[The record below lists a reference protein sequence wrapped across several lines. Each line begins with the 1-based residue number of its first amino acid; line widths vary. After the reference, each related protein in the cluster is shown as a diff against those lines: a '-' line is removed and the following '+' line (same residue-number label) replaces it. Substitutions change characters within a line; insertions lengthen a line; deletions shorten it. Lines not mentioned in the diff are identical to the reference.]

1 MKYILLFVLLLIT
14 RMVWGQH
21 SDANIFGDVQ
31 SKGEHLPFVNIY
43 VEETRQGTTTDKTGH
58 YMLIDLKPGEY
69 TLVAKALGYK
79 ISSQKI
85 KVEAGKTIEINFEL
99 EEESL
104 SIDQVVVTG
113 TKTFKRSTESPV
125 IVNVL
130 DAKTI
135 EMIQAN
141 TLSEGLSFQ
150 PGLRMEVDCQTCNY
164 SQLRMNGLGGSYSQ
178 ILINGRPVFS
188 PLTGLYGLEQI
199 PSNMID
205 RIEIVRGGGSALYG
219 SSAIGGTV
227 NVITKIPDDN
237 AFQLA
242 VNNSLIAGTV
252 NDMLINGN
260 ANVLSTKRNAGIAFF
275 ASRRE
280 RGAYDHNG
288 DRFSELPEMQTNSFG
303 FTSFFK
309 PAPNQKIE
317 FNLSSI
323 YEYRYGGEM
332 NVVPAHQAQQAEE
345 RTHHILSG
353 GLDYQL
359 DFHENTSSLILFVAG
374 QRTKRKHYTGIL
386 PDTKDEMMQH
396 FLNPPYG
403 TSLNTTWQGGFQLN
417 HRLDDFLGGIN
428 LLTIGSELL
437 YDDVFDGIDAY
448 AYKIDQQ
455 TNNVGMFI
463 QSDWNIIKPLTL
475 LSGIRFDKHNLV
487 DRVISNPRL
496 SLLYRYKENT
506 QFRASWSAGF
516 RAPQAF
522 DSDMHIAFAG
532 GGVSRILLANDLKEE
547 RSNSL
552 SLSLNYDRPTEMI
565 IWGFT
570 LEGFHTQ
577 LNDAFVLEEVGADE
591 HGLLF
596 EKRNASASTVQG
608 STLEGRFN
616 YNRRVQ
622 LETGFTL
629 QTSLYADAVSYS
641 ADIEPTRN
649 YLRTPNR
656 YGYYTLT
663 FTPNGLFSLAFS
675 GIYTGPMDV
684 LHTAGAPELSHKDEL
699 VKTPVF
705 WEHNIKIARAF
716 RLQAV
721 DTELEISGGVKNL
734 LNAYQND
741 FDTSK
746 NRDSNYIYGPATPR
760 LFYVGLKIKSL

>member
-1 MKYILLFVLLLIT
+1 M
-14 RMVWGQH
+14 
-21 SDANIFGDVQ
+21 
-31 SKGEHLPFVNIY
+31 
-43 VEETRQGTTTDKTGH
+43 
-58 YMLIDLKPGEY
+58 
-69 TLVAKALGYK
+69 
-79 ISSQKI
+79 
-85 KVEAGKTIEINFEL
+85 IE
-99 EEESL
+99 
-104 SIDQVVVTG
+104 
-113 TKTFKRSTESPV
+113 
-125 IVNVL
+125 
-130 DAKTI
+130 
-135 EMIQAN
+135 
-141 TLSEGLSFQ
+141 
-150 PGLRMEVDCQTCNY
+150 
-164 SQLRMNGLGGSYSQ
+164 
-178 ILINGRPVFS
+178 
-188 PLTGLYGLEQI
+188 
-199 PSNMID
+199 

-252 NDMLINGN
+252 NDNLISGN
-260 ANVLSTKRNAGIAFF
+260 ANVLTTKRNAGIAFF

-288 DRFSELPEMQTNSFG
+288 DRFSELPAMQTNSFG

-309 PAPNQKIE
+309 PTPRQKIE

-332 NVVPAHQAQQAEE
+332 LDVAAHQAQQAEE
-345 RTHHILSG
+345 RTHNILSG

-359 DFHENTSSLILFVAG
+359 DFQESSLIVFVAG
-374 QRTKRKHYTGIL
+374 QHTKRKHYTGIM
-386 PDTKDEMMQH
+386 PDTKDEMMLH

-403 TSLNTTWQGGFQLN
+403 TSNNTTWQGGIQFN
-417 HRLDDFLGGIN
+417 HRFDQFLGGIN
-428 LLTIGSELL
+428 MLTFGSEVLM
-437 YDDVFDGIDAY
+437 DNIFDEIAAY
-448 AYKIDQQ
+448 EYKIDQQ
-455 TNNVGMFI
+455 TNNVGMFV

-487 DRVISNPRL
+487 DQLISNPRL
-496 SLLYRYKENT
+496 SLLYRYRDNT

-532 GGVSRILLANDLKEE
+532 GGVSRIQLADDLKEE

-608 STLEGRFN
+608 TTLEGRFN

-622 LETGFTL
+622 LETGLTL
-629 QTSLYADAVSYS
+629 QTSRYADPVSYS
-641 ADIEPTRN
+641 SDLEPTRN

-663 FTPNGLFSLAFS
+663 FTPDGLFSCALS

-684 LHTAGAPELSHKDEL
+684 LHTAGAPELSDKDEL
-699 VKTPVF
+699 FKTPVF

-716 RLQAV
+716 RLQSI
-721 DTELEISGGVKNL
+721 DSEIELSGGIKNL

-760 LFYVGLKIKSL
+760 LFYIGLKIKSL

>member
-1 MKYILLFVLLLIT
+1 MRYTLLIIFILIT
-14 RMVWGQH
+14 RLGWGQH

-43 VEETRQGTTTDKTGH
+43 VEETKQGTTTDKTGH
-58 YMLIDLKPGEY
+58 YMLIDLKPGDY

-79 ISSQKI
+79 ISNKKI

-99 EEESL
+99 EEETL

-141 TLSEGLSFQ
+141 TLSEGLNFQ

-164 SQLRMNGLGGSYSQ
+164 TQLRMNGLGGSYSQ

-199 PSNMID
+199 PSNMIE

-252 NDMLINGN
+252 NDLLISGN
-260 ANVLSTKRNAGIAFF
+260 ANVLTTKRNAGIAFF

-309 PAPNQKIE
+309 PTPRQKIE

-332 NVVPAHQAQQAEE
+332 EVVPAHQAQQSEE
-345 RTHHILSG
+345 RTHNILSG

-359 DFHENTSSLILFVAG
+359 DFQKSSLIVFVAG
-374 QRTKRKHYTGIL
+374 QQTKRRHYTGIL

-403 TSLNTTWQGGFQLN
+403 TSLNTTWQGGLQVN
-417 HRLDDFLGGIN
+417 HRIDQFLGGVN
-428 LLTIGSELL
+428 VLTLGSEVLF
-437 YDDVFDGIDAY
+437 DDVYDEIAAY
-448 AYKIDQQ
+448 EYKIDQQ
-455 TNNVGMFI
+455 TSNAGMFV
-463 QSDWNIIKPLTL
+463 QSDWNIVKPLTL
-475 LSGIRFDKHNLV
+475 LTGIRFDKHSLV
-487 DRVISNPRL
+487 DQFISNPRI

-506 QFRASWSAGF
+506 QLRASWAAGF

-532 GGVSRILLANDLKEE
+532 GGVSRIRLADDLKEE

-552 SLSLNYDRPTEMI
+552 SLSLNYDRPTEMV

-577 LNDAFVLEEVGADE
+577 LNNAFVLEELGSDE
-591 HGLLF
+591 HGVLF

-608 STLEGRFN
+608 STIEGRFN

-622 LETGFTL
+622 LETGLTL
-629 QTSLYADAVSYS
+629 QTSQYRDPVTYS
-641 ADIEPTRN
+641 SDLAPMRK

-663 FTPNGLFSLAFS
+663 FTPDGLFNCALS
-675 GIYTGPMDV
+675 GIYTGPMEV
-684 LHTAGAPELSHKDEL
+684 LHAAGSPELSDIDEL
-699 VKTPVF
+699 FQTPVF

-716 RLQAV
+716 RLQSI
-721 DTELEISGGVKNL
+721 DSEIEISGGVKNL

-760 LFYVGLKIKSL
+760 LFYIGLKIKSL